1 MSAGPSPSPTWT
13 TLRGGLPVVRFPL
26 HSGKPPSMCTE
37 PTNALSVMR
46 SSDDDD
52 DDKLEVEKELMDPP
66 FQKRKAQ

>member
-13 TLRGGLPVVRFPL
+13 TLR
-26 HSGKPPSMCTE
+26 E